1 MKQLGTEFFQTSL
14 YEINRIL
21 DEAKDKDDEETMA
34 LINKLLPAYYAK
46 Y

>member
-14 YEINRIL
+14 YEIDRIL
-21 DEAKDKDDEETMA
+21 DEADEDNEETTA
-34 LINKLLPAYYAK
+34 LIDKLLPAYYAK